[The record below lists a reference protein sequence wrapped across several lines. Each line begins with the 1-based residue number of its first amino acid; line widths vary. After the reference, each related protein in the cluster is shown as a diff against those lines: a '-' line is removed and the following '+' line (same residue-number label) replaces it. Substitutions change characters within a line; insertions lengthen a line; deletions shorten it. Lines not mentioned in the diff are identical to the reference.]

1 MNYIDLCKAIPLQ
14 QQLKTIKESSLEE
27 LKNKLGDDETAEQVY
42 KSLQESFSGY
52 LKIQRE
58 KPASEETHEGWTY
71 IFVEGLPLH
80 LDRPEDWYSTSNIVW
95 INWDALM
102 FGTKNSIYSFE
113 VVEEK

>member
-1 MNYIDLCKAIPLQ
+1 MNYIDLCKAIPRQ
-14 QQLKTIKESSLEE
+14 QQLKTLKESSLEE
-27 LKNKLGDDETAEQVY
+27 LKDKLGDEETAEQVY
-42 KSLQESFSGY
+42 KALQNTSSGY

-71 IFVEGLPLH
+71 VFAVGLPLH

-102 FGTKNSIYSFE
+102 FGTRNSIYSFD
-113 VVEEK
+113 VVEEM